1 MLLAFKWKVQ
11 WIRKA
16 IEVKIGKIGKGSLDM
31 ITVIIIII
39 YMIKLEDAH
48 IARTYRVATLVL
60 RGEW

>member
-31 ITVIIIII
+31 ITVVIII

-48 IARTYRVATLVL
+48 IAHTYRVATLVL